1 MNIIGP
7 DSLVFGV
14 EDLAGCARC
23 LLDYGLT
30 AVASG
35 NGEEG
40 GVFEALDGTSITLR
54 RHDDPSLPAR
64 LETTTLLRETVYGV
78 GDTATL
84 KTIATE
90 LSRDRKIEQAADGS
104 ITCVDDSGFALRFQQ
119 SVRRRIALLPETIN
133 SPGAAPAR
141 GANHL
146 ALEFEAFT
154 PRPRTLSHVV
164 YFVPDAAGAEAFYE
178 RLGFVTSDRFI
189 NVGPFMRPQGTLEHH
204 TVFFIQTPPVMKGV
218 EHFTFHMAGPTEMLQ
233 AGNQFEAK
241 GYRTF
246 WGPGRHMLG
255 SNWFWYFN
263 SPFGCH
269 LEYDAD
275 MDLHDNSWVP
285 RAVPMTAD
293 NAQIFLFS
301 SRDKWIPGGPPP
313 KTV

>member
-14 EDLAGCARC
+14 EDMASCRRC

-35 NGEEG
+35 NGEDG
-40 GVFEALDGTSITLR
+40 GVFEALDGTSVTLR
-54 RHDDPSLPAR
+54 RHDDPSLPAK
-64 LETTTLLRETVYGV
+64 LETTTMLRETIYGV
-78 GDTATL
+78 GDPATL
-84 KTIATE
+84 KAIAAE
-90 LSRDRKIEQAADGS
+90 LSRDRQVKQAADGS
-104 ITCVDDSGFALRFQQ
+104 ITCIDDSGFALRFQQ
-119 SVRRRIALLPETIN
+119 TVRRRIALAPETIN

-146 ALEFEAFT
+146 ALEFEPFT
-154 PRPRTLSHVV
+154 SRPRTLSHVV
-164 YFVPDAAGAEAFYE
+164 YFVPDAARAEAFYE
-178 RLGFVTSDRFI
+178 RLGFITSDRFI
-189 NVGPFMRPQGTLEHH
+189 NVGPFMRPQGTLDHH

-233 AGNQFEAK
+233 AGNQFAAK

-285 RAVPMTAD
+285 RAVPLTPD
-293 NAQIFLFS
+293 NAQIFLFN

>member
-14 EDLAGCARC
+14 EDMAACSRC

-30 AVASG
+30 SRDHGPSG
-35 NGEEG
+35 GT
-40 GVFEALDGTSITLR
+40 FEALDGTSVTLR
-54 RHDDPSLPAR
+54 RHDDASLPPK
-64 LETTTLLRETVYGV
+64 LETTTMIRETVYGV
-78 GDTATL
+78 ADTATL
-84 KTIATE
+84 EAVGAE
-90 LSRDRKIEQAADGS
+90 MSRDRDVKRAADGS
-104 ITCVDDSGFALRFQQ
+104 LSFVDDSGFALRFQRT
-119 SVRRRIALLPETIN
+119 VRRRLTLPPETIN

-146 ALEFEAFT
+146 ALEFAPFT
-154 PRPRTLSHVV
+154 SRPRTLSHVV
-164 YFVPDAAGAEAFYE
+164 YFVPDSARAEAFYQ

-189 NVGPFMRPQGTLEHH
+189 NVGPFMRPQGTLDHH

-285 RAVPMTAD
+285 RAVPMSAD
-293 NAQIFLFS
+293 NAQIFLFN

>member
-14 EDLAGCARC
+14 EDMAACSRC

-30 AVASG
+30 APEHGDS
-35 NGEEG
+35 G
-40 GVFEALDGTSITLR
+40 GVFEALDGTSVTLR
-54 RHDDPSLPAR
+54 RHDDPSLPPR
-64 LETTTLLRETVYGV
+64 LGTPTLIRETVYGV
-78 GDTATL
+78 GDAASL
-84 KTIATE
+84 KAIGNE
-90 LSRDRKIEQAADGS
+90 LNRDRKVGQSADGS
-104 ITCVDDSGFALRFQQ
+104 LTCVDDSGFALRFQLT
-119 SVRRRIALLPETIN
+119 VRRHIVLQPESIN
-133 SPGAAPAR
+133 SPGAAPTR

-146 ALEFEAFT
+146 ALQFAAFT
-154 PRPRTLSHVV
+154 PKPRTLSHVV
-164 YFVPDAAGAEAFYE
+164 YFVPDAARAEKFYE

-189 NVGPFMRPQGTLEHH
+189 NVGPFMRPQGTLDHH
-204 TVFFIQTPPVMKGV
+204 TVFFIQTPPAMQGV
-218 EHFTFHMAGPTEMLQ
+218 EHFTFHMAGPTEVLQ
-233 AGNQFEAK
+233 AGNHLLAK
-241 GYRTF
+241 GYRSF

-285 RAVPMTAD
+285 RAVPMTPD
-293 NAQIFLFS
+293 NAQIFLFNP
-301 SRDKWIPGGPPP
+301 RDKWIPGGPPP

>member
-14 EDLAGCARC
+14 EDLAACRRC

-30 AVASG
+30 ALGSG
-35 NGEEG
+35 NADEG

-54 RHDDPSLPAR
+54 RHDDPSLPPK
-64 LETTTLLRETVYGV
+64 LETTSMIRETVYGV
-78 GDTATL
+78 ADTASL
-84 KTIATE
+84 KAIGNE
-90 LSRDRKIEQAADGS
+90 LNRDREVGQAADGS
-104 ITCVDDSGFALRFQQ
+104 LSCLDDSGLALRFQPTL
-119 SVRRRIALLPETIN
+119 RRHVALAPETIN
-133 SPGAAPAR
+133 SPGVAPAR
-141 GANHL
+141 GANQL
-146 ALEFEAFT
+146 ALEFEPFT

-164 YFVPDAAGAEAFYE
+164 YFVPDAARAEAFYE

-189 NVGPFMRPQGTLEHH
+189 NVGPFMRPQGTLDHH

-233 AGNQFEAK
+233 AGNQFAAK

-275 MDLHDNSWVP
+275 MDLHDNSWVA
-285 RAVPMTAD
+285 RAVPMTPD
-293 NAQIFLFS
+293 NAQIFLFNA
-301 SRDKWIPGGPPP
+301 RDKWIPGGPPP
-313 KTV
+313 RTV